1 MCLPRFYFA
10 GAGHSHGR
18 RSPSPTSFRASHWP
32 RMRFRPSWL
41 GLRSMIHNSAP
52 TCSFFGGTGSGRVG
66 RPTTVTFRFSAVRRL
81 FFLGPNIC
89 SRGRAHKKNEVK
101 QGRKP
106 NHNTY
111 SFRWFAFDPQYK
123 KKLDLRLALTRI
135 FVTMNVSDSLFF
147 FEDYNLK

>member
-1 MCLPRFYFA
+1 MCVCLPRFYFA

-89 SRGRAHKKNEVK
+89 SRGRTHKKKTRSNKEGNRITTRTVSV
-101 QGRKP
+101 GLLSI
-106 NHNTY
+106 HNI
-111 SFRWFAFDPQYK
+111 K
-123 KKLDLRLALTRI
+123 KNLT
-135 FVTMNVSDSLFF
+135 
-147 FEDYNLK
+147 